1 MPKNQLIGQ
10 KFKIG
15 DKVLRKNIFGT
26 TKITEKRTG
35 IIYGVKTKENSRGSK
50 HYYYDIQWDDN
61 KRSENAQHSL
71 ELIN

>member
-26 TKITEKRTG
+26 TKITEKRIG
-35 IIYGVKTKENSRGSK
+35 VIYGVKTKENKEK
-50 HYYYDIQWDDN
+50 HVNIKKSVKN
-61 KRSENAQHSL
+61 KYAQTSL
-71 ELIN
+71 LVN